1 MGLRFWA
8 PALRSPG
15 IQSPQPLYLLS
26 SLAPVQTGARE
37 RSPRPKSVLVAVP
50 VARGS
55 GGAPEGEGPQGRPA
69 RRIPG
74 GPPSDPL
81 PVMRLAMRASDNRP
95 VHQTLRRSLA
105 PLALRVYIS
114 SYVQALRFAPGTS
127 PVSGPSR
134 GRLRAG
140 AIPPGSARRQCR
152 PPFALARSP
161 RARQGNSRPPAPK
174 EAANSEEGLWLRPQ
188 SSPLKG
194 RPRSVRVL

>member
-1 MGLRFWA
+1 MRIGGGATCEPTFRDCGTGIPRFENGLFHLGTGLLAKDERGGQGLGLRFWA

-74 GPPSDPL
+74 GPPSDPR
-81 PVMRLAMRASDNRP
+81 PVMR
-95 VHQTLRRSLA
+95 
-105 PLALRVYIS
+105 
-114 SYVQALRFAPGTS
+114 
-127 PVSGPSR
+127 
-134 GRLRAG
+134 RAG
-140 AIPPGSARRQCR
+140 AG
-152 PPFALARSP
+152 F
-161 RARQGNSRPPAPK
+161 
-174 EAANSEEGLWLRPQ
+174 
-188 SSPLKG
+188 
-194 RPRSVRVL
+194 